1 MFHES
6 MVNST
11 AENRGYILDL
21 NISIKEVKE
30 SLYFQFQVINFP
42 TRVLLS
48 VLGDEMW
55 NPEM

>member
-21 NISIKEVKE
+21 SISIKEVKE

-42 TRVLLS
+42 THVLLS
-48 VLGDEMW
+48 VLGDEM
-55 NPEM
+55 